1 MPEKRLNGSFL
12 KNTLRGVGVWFAVL
26 LILTVITS
34 LFVGR
39 TGINEKLLIYIS
51 SALTFI
57 SSAAAGNTLRRRKE
71 KMLCCLILSL
81 FLIILALTLGFLLDS
96 SRLESG
102 GILSVVSFTL
112 CGTLCGYVFEIPKK
126 KRSRIKLSS

>member
-1 MPEKRLNGSFL
+1 MPEKRRNESFL
-12 KNTLRGVGVWFAVL
+12 KNMLRGAGIWFAVL
-26 LILTVITS
+26 LILTVIIS
-34 LFVGR
+34 LFIGR
-39 TGINEKLLIYIS
+39 TGIKEKSLIYIS

-57 SSAAAGNTLRRRKE
+57 SSAAAGNSLRRRKE

-81 FLIILALTLGFLLDS
+81 FLIILSLTGGFLLDS

-102 GILSVVSFTL
+102 GVLSVASFTL
-112 CGTLCGYVFEIPKK
+112 CGTLCGYVLEIPKK